1 MSNLNV
7 QKLVT
12 IERHIIEQER
22 KFPQATGEFS
32 SLLSNIAIAAKVVSR
47 EVRKAGL
54 VEILGVTGYD
64 NVHGEQVKKL
74 DEYANHVFSEGLV
87 NTGHICI
94 LTSEEYEEPVLPP
107 EGIKA
112 GRYALAIDPLDG
124 SSNIEANVSIGTIFG
139 IYRKISLGSKGDEA
153 DCLQP
158 GRKLAGAG
166 YVLYGS
172 STMFVYTT
180 GAGVHAFTLDP
191 SVGEFLLSTENLQT
205 PYKGKIYS
213 INDGN
218 YRFWTEGTRRYIE
231 YLRDKDPASDR
242 PYTSRYIGSLV
253 ADFHRNLL
261 YGGIF
266 LYPIDFKNPRKP
278 QGKLRLLYEANPLAF
293 IIEQAGGLATD
304 GKNPILDIEPESL
317 HQKVPLIIGSK
328 YDVEMYKNFVM
339 NYDI

>member
-1 MSNLNV
+1 
-7 QKLVT
+7 
-12 IERHIIEQER
+12 
-22 KFPQATGEFS
+22 
-32 SLLSNIAIAAKVVSR
+32 
-47 EVRKAGL
+47 VRKAGL